1 MHSILLQSLFM
12 FVCCQDLNL
21 AKAPRGVK
29 LLPFHIPSP
38 ASPEPVIRSLPHLHT
53 TILWQPMLTATIL
66 PISYLKY
73 PYLYN
78 HSSGL
83 SVSNQS
89 LKAFEAEN
97 CSQLWQSIFLDTPGL
112 WRTTT
117 LLGPDSNLF
126 ILPRSCRG
134 RHLKPFG
141 VVFMAPQ
148 SFISQYR
155 KEFSKRQS
163 DR

>member
-21 AKAPRGVK
+21 AKATRGVK
-29 LLPFHIPSP
+29 FLPFHMPSP
-38 ASPEPVIRSLPHLHT
+38 ASPEPAIRSLAHRHT
-53 TILWQPMLTATIL
+53 TILWQSMLTVTIL
-66 PISYLKY
+66 PISCLKY
-73 PYLYN
+73 PYPY
-78 HSSGL
+78 HPSSGL

-89 LKAFEAEN
+89 PKVFEAEN
-97 CSQLWQSIFLDTPGL
+97 CSRLWQSIFLDIPGL
-112 WRTTT
+112 WRPTT

-126 ILPRSCRG
+126 ILPRSCCC

-148 SFISQYR
+148 SFISQRR

-163 DR
+163 DG